1 MKCWSIKNCSI
12 LLFVILFWGCPS
24 TSLKKESEVAR
35 KPEIILQIAS
45 LNLGDFN
52 KRIEQK
58 HIHEL
63 VKVLKREQVEM
74 LTVQGI
80 TRYPGVSTRVDFV
93 NEFSA
98 NTDWRNAFGEMMN
111 ISGRQTGNAVFSFYP
126 ILSYHNQSFDQV
138 NPINYEAA
146 LQTTIDAGVRSLA
159 VVSVQLPP
167 KATIEEQ
174 RQCMKLL
181 MASNSG
187 SNNQPIIVMGNLPSF
202 ELFRTSYSIME
213 VPQSEYAKGKTPDM
227 WYSVN
232 ASLQFYAARIVE
244 TGLGKLIIVRMGLFR
259 EK

>member
-1 MKCWSIKNCSI
+1 MKCWSMKNCSFF
-12 LLFVILFWGCPS
+12 LLVIFFWGCPP
-24 TSLKKESEVAR
+24 TSMKKENEAAR
-35 KPEIILQIAS
+35 KPEIILQIAT

-58 HIHEL
+58 HILEL
-63 VKVLKREQVEM
+63 VRVLKREQVEM

-93 NEFSA
+93 DEFSA
-98 NTDWRNAFGEMMN
+98 KIDWRSAFGEMMN
-111 ISGRQTGNAVFSFYP
+111 IAGRQTGNAIFSFYP

-138 NPINYEAA
+138 KPVNYEAA
-146 LQTTIDAGVRSLA
+146 LQATIDAGVRSLA

-167 KATIEEQ
+167 KATKEEQ

-187 SNNQPIIVMGNLPSF
+187 SNNQPAIVMGNLPPF
-202 ELFRTSYSIME
+202 KLFRTSYAMME
-213 VPQSEYAKGKTPDM
+213 VPQSEYVKDTTTDI

-232 ASLQFYAARIVE
+232 ASLQFLAARKVE
-244 TGLGKLIIVRMGLFR
+244 TELGKLIIVRMGLFR
-259 EK
+259 E